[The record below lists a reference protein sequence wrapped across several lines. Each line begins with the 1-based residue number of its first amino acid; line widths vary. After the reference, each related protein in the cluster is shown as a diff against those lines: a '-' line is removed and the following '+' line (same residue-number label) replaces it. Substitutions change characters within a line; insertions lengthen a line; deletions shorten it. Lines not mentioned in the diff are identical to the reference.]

1 MPPKRHGR
9 GRYGRRVID
18 THCHLNFPQLANDL
32 DGVLRRAAEANVT
45 HLVNIG
51 TGVDDSR
58 RGVDLARRLPN
69 VAATVGIH
77 PCYDESARDA
87 TAELRDLAAAHEVIA
102 IGECGLDYFHD
113 DVPRDVQRASFVRQL
128 TLAAELDLPVV
139 IHSRE
144 SVSDCLEIVRDF
156 PGVSAVFHCFTGSI
170 AEAQRLGEA
179 GYYAGFT
186 GPLTFKKSHAL
197 RDAASRIPP
206 QRVLVETDAPYLS
219 PEPLRGKRPCEPG
232 YVAHTL
238 ATLAKVRG
246 WSVEEADRIT
256 TDNARRLFAWPTS

>member
-1 MPPKRHGR
+1 M
-9 GRYGRRVID
+9 ID
-18 THCHLNFPQLANDL
+18 SHCHLNFPQLASDL
-32 DGVLRRAAEANVT
+32 EGVLQRAAEAKVT
-45 HLVNIG
+45 HLINIG

-58 RGVDLARRLPN
+58 RGVELAHRIDN

-87 TAELRDLAAAHEVIA
+87 TAELRDLAALPKVVA

-128 TLAAELDLPVV
+128 TLAAEVDLPVV
-139 IHSRE
+139 VHSRE
-144 SVSDCLEIVRDF
+144 SIPDCVEIVRDF
-156 PGVSAVFHCFTGSI
+156 PGIKAVFHCFTAGP
-170 AEAQRLGEA
+170 AEAKLLAEA
-179 GYYAGFT
+179 GHYVGFT
-186 GPLTFKKSHAL
+186 GPLTFKKSDAVREAAAL
-197 RDAASRIPP
+197 LPAD
-206 QRVLVETDAPYLS
+206 RVLVETDAPYLS

-238 ATLAKVRG
+238 ACLAKVRG

-256 TDNARRLFAWPTS
+256 TENCQRLFGWPA